1 MPAECL
7 ISEADTDNV
16 CDLRVQAGG
25 LGVNETITT
34 ANFPRPLLMVEK
46 KIRFGS

>member
-1 MPAECL
+1 MRAQCL

-16 CDLRVQAGG
+16 CDLRVQAGD
-25 LGVNETITT
+25 LGANESITP
-34 ANFPRPLLMVEK
+34 ANFPRPLLMIEK